1 MSGVML
7 GIALGIFDSS
17 VWGYAGVIALCFIA
31 TLIIIIGIDFVQ
43 RKIKGKS

>member
-31 TLIIIIGIDFVQ
+31 TFLIIYIIDFAQ
-43 RKIKGKS
+43 RKFKDKS